1 MDEIDFS
8 CEMDFHVEL
17 KIHDKELFGKLIF
30 PKETPAYLELI
41 VNDMF
46 LSLNNECDET
56 IECKCGYDI
65 YTLMGC
71 NKIGTKIFPKFIIK
85 NKPVDLTAF
94 DEIEISI
101 NQLNIILH
109 DGHLSNKFEE
119 DTFISPIN
127 QSNFKVDVTD
137 SDSIKAVS
145 DNWISWSSISH
156 EKDVITRLTQRHII
170 SIQAKHGLN
179 YEEVI
184 KESRHIC
191 LLFTLLTL
199 IQLHIN
205 FAWIVHKNK
214 RYCIYFP
221 SIKESAIKKIEWYHS
236 MINLKQIDSDTWFNI
251 INNSYK
257 NINFDKIWARF
268 YGMLSYNSYWE
279 YDFLGFMSIFDYY
292 LSLKFKFNKRHLNSF
307 KNRYI
312 AQMNDVSHNINRFIS
327 LSLAQ
332 FERLQ
337 TIRNGVAHSD
347 PDKLDVLDDI
357 SVLMILKKRL
367 IILLNYLALKDLG
380 ISDNTYAD
388 SALRSFNPIL
398 LNSVPSKKWLHK
410 IIGDTQTLIL
420 SEENFEQLKKASQNS
435 NNLIIISKKTGE
447 LIYDEKLTNIL
458 NKQIHT
464 SYEKYDNTCD
474 YIDNEITQ
482 YVDGKFMSNYAGRLH
497 IHTIEQDDFIEA
509 TSVYILNEI
518 N

>member
-17 KIHDKELFGKLIF
+17 KINDKDLFGKLIF

-41 VNDMF
+41 INDMF
-46 LSLNNECDET
+46 LSLNNECNET

-71 NKIGTKIFPKFIIK
+71 NKIGKKIFPKFIIK

-109 DGHLSNKFEE
+109 EGHFSNKFQE

-127 QSNFKVDVTD
+127 QSNFEVDVTD
-137 SDSIKAVS
+137 SDSIKSVS
-145 DNWISWSSISH
+145 DDWISWSSISH

-170 SIQAKHGLN
+170 SIKAKHSLN

-214 RYCIYFP
+214 RYCIHFP
-221 SIKESAIKKIEWYHS
+221 SIKESSIKKIEWHHS

-251 INNSYK
+251 INHSYK

-279 YDFLGFMSIFDYY
+279 YDFLGFISIFDYY

-307 KNRYI
+307 
-312 AQMNDVSHNINRFIS
+312 
-327 LSLAQ
+327 
-332 FERLQ
+332 
-337 TIRNGVAHSD
+337 
-347 PDKLDVLDDI
+347 
-357 SVLMILKKRL
+357 
-367 IILLNYLALKDLG
+367 
-380 ISDNTYAD
+380 
-388 SALRSFNPIL
+388 
-398 LNSVPSKKWLHK
+398 
-410 IIGDTQTLIL
+410 
-420 SEENFEQLKKASQNS
+420 
-435 NNLIIISKKTGE
+435 
-447 LIYDEKLTNIL
+447 
-458 NKQIHT
+458 
-464 SYEKYDNTCD
+464 
-474 YIDNEITQ
+474 
-482 YVDGKFMSNYAGRLH
+482 
-497 IHTIEQDDFIEA
+497 
-509 TSVYILNEI
+509 
-518 N
+518 

>member
-1 MDEIDFS
+1 
-8 CEMDFHVEL
+8 
-17 KIHDKELFGKLIF
+17 
-30 PKETPAYLELI
+30 
-41 VNDMF
+41 
-46 LSLNNECDET
+46 
-56 IECKCGYDI
+56 
-65 YTLMGC
+65 MGC

-85 NKPVDLTAF
+85 NKPADLTTF

-109 DGHLSNKFEE
+109 DGHFSNKFEE

-127 QSNFKVDVTD
+127 QSNFEVDVAD
-137 SDSIKAVS
+137 NDSIKSVS
-145 DNWISWSSISH
+145 DDWVCWSSISH

-170 SIQAKHGLN
+170 SIKAKHSLN

-221 SIKESAIKKIEWYHS
+221 SIKQCSIKKIEWHHS
-236 MINLKQIDSDTWFNI
+236 MINLKQINSDTWFNI

-279 YDFLGFMSIFDYY
+279 YDFLGFISIFDYY
-292 LSLKFKFNKRHLNSF
+292 LSLKFNKKHLNSF
-307 KNRYI
+307 KKRYI

-332 FERLQ
+332 FERLL

-357 SVLMILKKRL
+357 SVLIILKKRL

-420 SEENFEQLKKASQNS
+420 SEENFEQLKNTSKKS
-435 NNLIIISKKTGE
+435 NDLIIISKK
-447 LIYDEKLTNIL
+447 N
-458 NKQIHT
+458 
-464 SYEKYDNTCD
+464 
-474 YIDNEITQ
+474 
-482 YVDGKFMSNYAGRLH
+482 R
-497 IHTIEQDDFIEA
+497 
-509 TSVYILNEI
+509 
-518 N
+518 